1 LENEL
6 AKLKKLKKV
15 EENGECG
22 NRKEVPIED
31 ETKSNDGG

>member
-1 LENEL
+1 L

-15 EENGECG
+15 EETEDCG
-22 NRKEVPIED
+22 HRKEVPIED